1 MAIQLFLASTVAFNI
16 FRQKTTQDLMT
27 ALSKMYEGR
36 SASNKIFLMKKLFN
50 LKMTDSGSI
59 VEHLN
64 EFNMLTSQLESVV
77 INLDDEIRALFLLSN
92 LSETWD
98 GLVMAVSNS
107 YETGTLKFDDAVGV
121 LLAKR
126 HAESHRVQLRH

>member
-1 MAIQLFLASTVAFNI
+1 
-16 FRQKTTQDLMT
+16 
-27 ALSKMYEGR
+27 
-36 SASNKIFLMKKLFN
+36 
-50 LKMTDSGSI
+50 
-59 VEHLN
+59 
-64 EFNMLTSQLESVV
+64 MLTSQLESVV

-121 LLAKR
+121 LLSEEACRKSSSA
-126 HAESHRVQLRH
+126 AETSGRP